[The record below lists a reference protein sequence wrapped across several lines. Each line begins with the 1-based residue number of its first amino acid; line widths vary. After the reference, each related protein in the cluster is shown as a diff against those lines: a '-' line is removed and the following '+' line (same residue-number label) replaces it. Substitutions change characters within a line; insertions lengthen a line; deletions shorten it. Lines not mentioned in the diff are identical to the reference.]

1 MTIKQQGGVF
11 GRNPTFN
18 NVDVEGTLTVNGE
31 PISDFG
37 TMAQQDADSVNI
49 DGGAVDG
56 VTLGTNSPVTEAQ
69 VDNLNINGNTIS
81 STNAD
86 GSIILDANGTGIV
99 DAKDR
104 VRAQIQSGATNNTQP
119 DAITVSNITTGAHAA
134 GLGSSLRFEY
144 ANSGGGYAGPRIA
157 AESLADPFGADLVFY
172 GRYYGDVEGPRVK
185 AITGNLAFPSGKG
198 IDFSA
203 TTDGSG
209 STNSELF
216 DDYEEGT
223 FNPTYTTSGTDFDSV
238 SYSVRYGNYVKIG
251 SLIFVTGF
259 IRTSSIT
266 VGSASGDVRIGGLPF
281 TRTGSMSPPGICHGA
296 SWAGDVPRSCI
307 SFTSAELGLYYR
319 TGGNTADQAIQVADL
334 NVSGNNDLYFSCSFR
349 ESY

>member
-18 NVDVEGTLTVNGE
+18 NVDVEGNLDVGGTVTHT
-31 PISDFG
+31 G
-37 TMAQQDADSVNI
+37 TQNI
-49 DGGAVDG
+49 TGQ
-56 VTLGTNSPVTEAQ
+56 LN
-69 VDNLNINGNTIS
+69 VDNLRLDGNTIS
-81 STNAD
+81 STNTD

-134 GLGSSLRFEY
+134 GLGSSVRFEY

-203 TTDGSG
+203 TSG
-209 STNSELF
+209 TGTSELF

-223 FNPTYTTSGTDFDSV
+223 WTPQLYDSSSTGGNASPTSGT
-238 SYSVRYGNYVKIG
+238 
-251 SLIFVTGF
+251 GF
-259 IRTSSIT
+259 YTK
-266 VGSASGDVRIGGLPF
+266 V
-281 TRTGSMSPPGICHGA
+281 
-296 SWAGDVPRSCI
+296 
-307 SFTSAELGLYYR
+307 
-319 TGGNTADQAIQVADL
+319 GNTVTVWCSFSNISTSGMTAGNNVWVHGFPYSNGTAEGIGAVNCDTLNFGAGKTNVVVLVYPSNALALLKQTGD
-334 NVSGNNDLYFSCSFR
+334 NVSDANTIVSDISSGTTDIVFTVTYKV
-349 ESY
+349 

>member
-203 TTDGSG
+203 TAGTG
-209 STNSELF
+209 TSELF
-216 DDYEEGT
+216 DDYEEGSFT
-223 FNPTYTTSGTDFDSV
+223 PTVEGATTAGSGT
-238 SYSVRYGNYVKIG
+238 YGNQLGYYTKVGRVVHFQIW
-251 SLIFVTGF
+251 IQVTSHTG
-259 IRTSSIT
+259 TGT
-266 VGSASGDVRIGGLPF
+266 TKVMGLPF
-281 TRTGSMSPPGICHGA
+281 TSGGTGTA
-296 SWAGDVPRSCI
+296 SGSANLAYAANLTLSSGHVAIAQVQYNGTWVVMQQYPTTGTATAIGVPVDSNMQVKLAGS
-307 SFTSAELGLYYR
+307 YM
-319 TGGNTADQAIQVADL
+319 TA
-334 NVSGNNDLYFSCSFR
+334 
-349 ESY
+349 